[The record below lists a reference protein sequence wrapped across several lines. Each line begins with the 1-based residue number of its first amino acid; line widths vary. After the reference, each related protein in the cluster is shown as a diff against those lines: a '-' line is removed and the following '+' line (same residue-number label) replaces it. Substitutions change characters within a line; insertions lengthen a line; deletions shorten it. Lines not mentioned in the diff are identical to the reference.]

1 MGVQEPEIGSDSPES
16 TERSGT
22 VSTQHEGKDAAV
34 NQRIERIAIIGAG
47 AWGTTLALVAH
58 RAGRQVM
65 LAAHKPALSLHLLM
79 HRTHP
84 TSLPGIVVPAS
95 IEVSSDLGAAM
106 QTSDAVI
113 IAVPTQSLREA
124 MEPYVAEL
132 RGKPLVSAAK
142 GLERGT
148 LRRPTQ
154 VLADVLGDDH
164 ARSLCALSGPNL
176 ASEVAL
182 GKPTTTVIA
191 AEEPELATAVQRAL
205 ASPMFRVYTS
215 GDVVGAEMGGALKN
229 VIAIGAGIGDG
240 MEAGDNAKAAFLTR
254 GIAEIARLG
263 VACGADLLTFA
274 GLTGIGDVI
283 ATCAS
288 PLSRNHR
295 VGQALAS
302 GKALPD
308 ILGSMGEVA
317 EGVPTTEAAHQ
328 LGRQLGVEL
337 PIVDQM
343 YEVLFKGKS
352 PVAAI
357 ETLMEREPKHEQT
370 AAPA

>member
-1 MGVQEPEIGSDSPES
+1 M
-16 TERSGT
+16 
-22 VSTQHEGKDAAV
+22 
-34 NQRIERIAIIGAG
+34 ERIAILGAG
-47 AWGTTLALVAH
+47 AWGTTLALVSH
-58 RAGRQVM
+58 RAGRRVTL
-65 LAAHKPALSLHLLM
+65 LARNPALASYLLA

-84 TSLPGIVVPAS
+84 TSLPGITVPAA
-95 IEVSSDLGAAM
+95 IEVSCDSVAAM
-106 QTSDAVI
+106 EASDAVI
-113 IAVPTQSLREA
+113 VAVPTQSLLEA
-124 MEPYVAEL
+124 MRPFAAQVG
-132 RGKPLVSAAK
+132 GKPVVSAAK

-164 ARSLCALSGPNL
+164 TGLLCALSGPNL

-191 AEEPELATAVQRAL
+191 AEVIEVATAVQYAL
-205 ASPMFRVYTS
+205 TSSAFRVYVS
-215 GDVVGAEMGGALKN
+215 HDVIGAEMGGALKN

-240 MEAGDNAKAAFLTR
+240 MAAGDNAKAAFLTR

-263 VACGADLLTFA
+263 VACGADPLTFA

-308 ILGSMGEVA
+308 ILETMREVA

-328 LGRQLGVEL
+328 LGRELDVEL

-343 YEVLFKGKS
+343 YEVLFEGKP

-357 ETLMEREPKHEQT
+357 QTLMEREPKRER
-370 AAPA
+370 AAAS